1 MSVGVVNQQE
11 YLKKYLDKKK
21 HTKSK
26 EKKKKKISSSST
38 SKFQGFNV
46 IDESLDLKDIP
57 FGFVEDDCAPT
68 VAEVTYESEKAK
80 QIDEFKSH
88 KKKWKGLNSNEVTED
103 QIEIDRGFISIEN
116 KGRVNDDDSSFSKSD
131 SKVDSLKSE
140 QSNIETSEPL
150 KYDLRISQVSHKT
163 FSTQP
168 KKDNSD
174 TSPPGRNRD
183 DADTSPPRRKRHD
196 SNTSS
201 PRRKRHDSDT
211 PPTRRKRRDSDTSPP
226 QGKRNDSDTSPPR
239 LKRHDSDTSPP
250 RRKRHDSDTSPPRRK
265 RHDSDTSP
273 PRRKRHGSD
282 TSPPRRKR
290 HDSDT
295 SPPRRKRHDS
305 DTSPPRRKRHDSDTS
320 PPRRKRHDSDTSPP
334 RRKKHNTD
342 SSPPRRKRHDSDAS
356 PPRKRKDDSDDIG
369 KKNEPS
375 KLHHDKRYPFEK
387 SAHQGRKHDF
397 SLPSLLNKKQSAV
410 SDSSLERSHDFE
422 STSRRIEKYDSDTSQ
437 IQNERFKKRNH
448 ANECENDS
456 SLSSFSKRKGNE
468 HLKAT
473 SFKKIKGKIHKELSE
488 EEKVLAK
495 KLEEKY
501 QKWNKGIV
509 QDEKRKEAINYTV
522 KEMGKSF
529 ARAADDEDMNRT
541 LKGVM
546 RQEDPMLEYMTKK
559 NIKENPQPLKPRYK
573 GSFPPNRFNIA
584 PGYRWDGV
592 DRSSGYEKEWFT
604 KQSSKRA
611 IEDES
616 YKWSTED
623 M

>member
-1 MSVGVVNQQE
+1 
-11 YLKKYLDKKK
+11 
-21 HTKSK
+21 
-26 EKKKKKISSSST
+26 
-38 SKFQGFNV
+38 FNV

-80 QIDEFKSH
+80 QIDEFKSN

-116 KGRVNDDDSSFSKSD
+116 KGRINDDYSSFSKSD

-140 QSNIETSEPL
+140 PYIRQSKIETSEPP
-150 KYDLRISQVSHKT
+150 KYDLRISQAPHKT
-163 FSTQP
+163 LSTQP
-168 KKDNSD
+168 KTHNSD
-174 TSPPGRNRD
+174 TSPPEQNRD
-183 DADTSPPRRKRHD
+183 DSDTSPPRRKRHD

-211 PPTRRKRRDSDTSPP
+211 SPRRKRHDSDTSPP
-226 QGKRNDSDTSPPR
+226 QGKRHDSDTSPPH

-273 PRRKRHGSD
+273 PRRKRRDSD

-295 SPPRRKRHDS
+295 SPPRRKRHDSDTSPPRRKRRDS

-342 SSPPRRKRHDSDAS
+342 SSPLRRKRHDSDTS
-356 PPRKRKDDSDDIG
+356 PPRKRKDDTDNIG

-387 SAHQGRKHDF
+387 SSHRGRKHDS

-410 SDSSLERSHDFE
+410 IDS
-422 STSRRIEKYDSDTSQ
+422 
-437 IQNERFKKRNH
+437 KRNH
-448 ANECENDS
+448 ANEFENDS

-473 SFKKIKGKIHKELSE
+473 SFKKIKGKIRKELSE
-488 EEKVLAK
+488 EEKVLAQ

-509 QDEKRKEAINYTV
+509 QDQKRKEAINYTV

>member
-26 EKKKKKISSSST
+26 EKKKKKISSSSS

-80 QIDEFKSH
+80 QIDEFKSN

-116 KGRVNDDDSSFSKSD
+116 KGRINDDYSSFSKSD

-140 QSNIETSEPL
+140 PYIRQSKIETSEPP
-150 KYDLRISQVSHKT
+150 KYDLRISQAPHKT
-163 FSTQP
+163 LSTQP
-168 KKDNSD
+168 KTHNSD
-174 TSPPGRNRD
+174 TSPPEQNRD
-183 DADTSPPRRKRHD
+183 DSDTSPPRRKRHD

-211 PPTRRKRRDSDTSPP
+211 SPRRKRHDSDTSPP
-226 QGKRNDSDTSPPR
+226 QGKRHDSDTSPPH

-273 PRRKRHGSD
+273 PRRKR
-282 TSPPRRKR
+282 R
-290 HDSDT
+290 DSDT

-320 PPRRKRHDSDTSPP
+320 PPRRKRRDSDTSPPRRKRHDSDTSPPRRKRHDSDTSPP
-334 RRKKHNTD
+334 RRKKLL
-342 SSPPRRKRHDSDAS
+342 
-356 PPRKRKDDSDDIG
+356 I
-369 KKNEPS
+369 
-375 KLHHDKRYPFEK
+375 HHDEK
-387 SAHQGRKHDF
+387 DTILMLHLR
-397 SLPSLLNKKQSAV
+397 SAV
-410 SDSSLERSHDFE
+410 IDSSLERSHDFE
-422 STSRRIEKYDSDTSQ
+422 STSRRLEKYDTDTSQ

-448 ANECENDS
+448 ANEFENDS

-473 SFKKIKGKIHKELSE
+473 SFKKIKGKIRKELTE
-488 EEKVLAK
+488 EEKVLAQ

-509 QDEKRKEAINYTV
+509 QDQKRKEAINYTV